1 MHLISILWHK
11 AEFLSVLYTTGTRN
25 AVQRAPDTVVP
36 CSLIK
41 FCTKGTNTGGIK
53 VGKLNAEFFV
63 FKFAM

>member
-1 MHLISILWHK
+1 M
-11 AEFLSVLYTTGTRN
+11 LYTTGTRN